1 MVDKSRNFIA
11 LVRLGY
17 AARGITYMLLGY
29 LALATAGEAKDGAQS
44 VFDYLEQAPLGTII
58 LYVIAL
64 GLLAYALFKLLSAA
78 SDIQHRGSD
87 AEGIVKRVGDAASA
101 VAYLFLC
108 YAAFQFASG
117 SKSASGSGGSRK
129 IAGSVLHW
137 ELGPIV
143 IGAIGLGF
151 FAAAFM
157 QAKGAVTAGFMRHLS
172 GHAPTGVE
180 AIGRAGYAAR
190 AVVFALIGWSLV
202 QSAWLTSS
210 TKVKGLGEAILSLR
224 DMGVVYTLVAIGLLL
239 FGAFSLV
246 MARYRVIPDFRKED
260 VTPKV

>member
-1 MVDKSRNFIA
+1 MVDKSRNFIL

-29 LALATAGEAKDGAQS
+29 LALATAGKARDGAQS
-44 VFDYLEQAPLGTII
+44 VFDYLEAVPLGTVI
-58 LYVIAL
+58 LYIIAV
-64 GLLAYALFKLLSAA
+64 GLLAYSAFKLLSAV

-87 AEGIVKRVGDAASA
+87 AGGVVKRIGDAASA
-101 VAYLFLC
+101 VAYLVLC
-108 YAAFQFASG
+108 YAAFQFAHGDKSSSG
-117 SKSASGSGGSRK
+117 DNSQK
-129 IAGSVLHW
+129 IAGSVLQW
-137 ELGPIV
+137 ELGPVV
-143 IGAIGLGF
+143 IGVIGLGF

-157 QAKGAVTAGFMRHLS
+157 QAKGAVTAGFMRHLA
-172 GHAPTGVE
+172 GRAPTGVG

-224 DMGVVYTLVAIGLLL
+224 DMGLLYTFIAIGLLL

-260 VTPKV
+260 MKPKV

>member
-17 AARGITYMLLGY
+17 AARGVTYMLLGY
-29 LALATAGEAKDGAQS
+29 LALATAGKAKDGAQS
-44 VFDYLEQAPLGTII
+44 VFDYLEAVPLGTVI

-64 GLLAYALFKLLSAA
+64 GLLAYSVFKLLSAV

-87 AEGIVKRVGDAASA
+87 AKGIVKRIGDAASS

-108 YAAFQFASG
+108 YAAFQFAQG
-117 SKSASGSGGSRK
+117 SRSSPGSGQSQK
-129 IAGSVLHW
+129 IAGSVLQW
-137 ELGPIV
+137 EIGPVV
-143 IGAIGLGF
+143 IGIIGLGF

-157 QAKGAVTAGFMRHLS
+157 QAKGAVTAGFMRHLAR
-172 GHAPTGVE
+172 APTGVE
-180 AIGRAGYAAR
+180 AIGRVGYAAR

-210 TKVKGLGEAILSLR
+210 SKVKGLGEAILSLR
-224 DMGVVYTLVAIGLLL
+224 GMGLIYTLVAVGLLL

-246 MARYRVIPDFRKED
+246 MARYRMIPDFRSED
-260 VTPKV
+260 VKPKV